1 MCATVSGFA
10 IQVPWIKFRS
20 SGLCNKHV
28 YPLNHLVCVLTMV
41 FTLNRTSPSPHLYW
55 ISYFFHL
62 NDSYYLIMLIMLN
75 IKASLLENL
84 LCLKVFFF
92 YSKAFHQVAVAHW
105 VRHARSQKTISSC
118 SDLNI
123 TITILWMR
131 GMTPRVNYHPPH
143 FRATAFGTSRARVMN
158 LGLAV

>member
-10 IQVPWIKFRS
+10 IQLPWIKFRS

-92 YSKAFHQVAVAHW
+92 IPKHSTRWQWRTECDMLEAKRPFLPVV
-105 VRHARSQKTISSC
+105 TLISPSPFYGC
-118 SDLNI
+118 EEWLPEI
-123 TITILWMR
+123 KL
-131 GMTPRVNYHPPH
+131 PP
-143 FRATAFGTSRARVMN
+143 TSLPCHSIRN
-158 LGLAV
+158 EQS